1 MEGEHSMSS
10 RQFAIVALLVTIL
23 GIAFA
28 SFVVDPARPTGI
40 AAGPEAPC
48 ALRQGWVCAGHSGK
62 TP

>member
-1 MEGEHSMSS
+1 MSS

-48 ALRQGWVCAGHSGK
+48 ALRQGWVCARHSGK